1 MISHCTHAV
10 IVTEDAN
17 YPSPQSESSPTRTTY
32 GLRRPQRVFDNEGGI
47 RGVASGKGK
56 RIKGGTIMAALTYE
70 QAQNVLQAALRK
82 AEEIGVPS
90 SIAVVDEG
98 RELVAFAR
106 QTGALLASIE
116 ISIGKAYTACSMQ
129 MDTGTLAGMTAP
141 GQPLAGLETS
151 HRRPLVAFAGGQ
163 PLWIGDEIA
172 GAVGVAGGLVEQD
185 DQVATAAAA
194 GLPQV

>member
-1 MISHCTHAV
+1 
-10 IVTEDAN
+10 
-17 YPSPQSESSPTRTTY
+17 
-32 GLRRPQRVFDNEGGI
+32 
-47 RGVASGKGK
+47 
-56 RIKGGTIMAALTYE
+56 MAALTYE

-82 AEEIGVPS
+82 ADEIGVPS
-90 SIAVVDEG
+90 SVAVVDEG

-116 ISIGKAYTACSMQ
+116 ISIAKAYTACSMQ
-129 MDTGTLAGMTAP
+129 MDTGTLAEMTAP

-163 PLWIGDEIA
+163 PLWIGDQIA

-185 DQVATAAAA
+185 DQVAAAAVV
-194 GLPQV
+194 GLPQA

>member
-1 MISHCTHAV
+1 
-10 IVTEDAN
+10 
-17 YPSPQSESSPTRTTY
+17 
-32 GLRRPQRVFDNEGGI
+32 
-47 RGVASGKGK
+47 
-56 RIKGGTIMAALTYE
+56 MAALTYD
-70 QAQNVLQAALRK
+70 QAQSVIQVALRK

-90 SIAVVDEG
+90 SVAIVDEG

-116 ISIGKAYTACSMQ
+116 ISIAKAYTACSMQ
-129 MDTGTLAGMTAP
+129 MDTGTLAQMTAP
-141 GQPLAGLETS
+141 GQPLAGFETS
-151 HRRPLVAFAGGQ
+151 HRRPLVAFAGGR

>member
-1 MISHCTHAV
+1 
-10 IVTEDAN
+10 
-17 YPSPQSESSPTRTTY
+17 
-32 GLRRPQRVFDNEGGI
+32 
-47 RGVASGKGK
+47 
-56 RIKGGTIMAALTYE
+56 MAALTYE
-70 QAQNVLQAALRK
+70 QAQNVIQAALRK

-90 SIAVVDEG
+90 SVAIVDEG

-116 ISIGKAYTACSMQ
+116 ISIAKAYTACSMQ

-151 HRRPLVAFAGGQ
+151 HRRPLVAFAGGR

-172 GAVGVAGGLVEQD
+172 GAVGIAGVWSSRTTRWLPRPRRVFLRSDSEVE
-185 DQVATAAAA
+185 
-194 GLPQV
+194 GCNSRIRWPSSPGPRRG

>member
-1 MISHCTHAV
+1 
-10 IVTEDAN
+10 
-17 YPSPQSESSPTRTTY
+17 
-32 GLRRPQRVFDNEGGI
+32 
-47 RGVASGKGK
+47 
-56 RIKGGTIMAALTYE
+56 MAALTYE

-90 SIAVVDEG
+90 SVAVVDEG

-116 ISIGKAYTACSMQ
+116 ISMAKAYTACSMQ

-141 GQPLAGLETS
+141 GQPLAGLETC

-185 DQVATAAAA
+185 DEVATAAAT

>member
-1 MISHCTHAV
+1 
-10 IVTEDAN
+10 
-17 YPSPQSESSPTRTTY
+17 
-32 GLRRPQRVFDNEGGI
+32 
-47 RGVASGKGK
+47 
-56 RIKGGTIMAALTYE
+56 MAALTYE
-70 QAQNVLQAALRK
+70 QAQNVLYAALRK

-90 SIAVVDEG
+90 SVAVVDEG

-116 ISIGKAYTACSMQ
+116 ISIAKAYTACSMQ

-141 GQPLAGLETS
+141 GQPLSGLETS

-163 PLWIGDEIA
+163 PLFIGDEIA

-194 GLPQV
+194 GLPQA

>member
-1 MISHCTHAV
+1 M
-10 IVTEDAN
+10 VT
-17 YPSPQSESSPTRTTY
+17 
-32 GLRRPQRVFDNEGGI
+32 
-47 RGVASGKGK
+47 
-56 RIKGGTIMAALTYE
+56 LTYA
-70 QAQNVLQAALRK
+70 QAQSVIQVALRK

-90 SIAVVDEG
+90 SVAIVDEG

-116 ISIGKAYTACSMQ
+116 ISIAKAYTACSMQ
-129 MDTGTLAGMTAP
+129 MDTGTLAQMAAP

-151 HRRPLVAFAGGQ
+151 HRRPLVAFAGGR

-172 GAVGVAGGLVEQD
+172 GAVGIAGGLVEQD
-185 DQVATAAAA
+185 DQVATAAVA